1 MSMHPLPPQPD
12 ILVVDD
18 DPMSRDMLVY
28 MFLSADIRVAAERDE
43 LERPAHRL
51 CDTILDQARL
61 TNARGARKQE

>member
-1 MSMHPLPPQPD
+1 MTR
-12 ILVVDD
+12 VG
-18 DPMSRDMLVY
+18 
-28 MFLSADIRVAAERDE
+28 AGIRVAAERDE